1 MRYEIDD
8 NNAVLCFIE
17 PQTAP
22 VLFQPY
28 DPSGDGS
35 AFKTKAEAEKWAKA
49 YVKAWEAEQVELAKL
64 PAVIPVE
71 SDPA

>member
-17 PQTAP
+17 PQTTP

-28 DPSGDGS
+28 DPNGSGEPF
-35 AFKTKAEAEKWAKA
+35 ATKAAAEKWAKT
-49 YVKAWEAEQVELAKL
+49 YVKTWEAEQVELAKL
-64 PAVIPVE
+64 PAVIPVQSAE
-71 SDPA
+71 

>member
-17 PQTAP
+17 SQTAP

-28 DPSGDGS
+28 DPTGDGKP
-35 AFKTKAEAEKWAKA
+35 FKNKAEAEKWAVA
-49 YVKAWEAEQVELAKL
+49 YVKAWEVEQAKLAKL

-71 SDPA
+71 PAV